1 MPPAQ
6 HWVSLPFSLP
16 PDFQAPTS
24 AWDRAWNQADTDGFI
39 MFVDIQVCCIFT
51 GGGGEGRETANRR
64 NFMIIQA
71 VELLMK
77 KHFLSS
83 MYFGVLNCAADD
95 LFYVTTWDH
104 LCRRHDLVCL

>member
-1 MPPAQ
+1 
-6 HWVSLPFSLP
+6 
-16 PDFQAPTS
+16 
-24 AWDRAWNQADTDGFI
+24 

-51 GGGGEGRETANRR
+51 GGGGETANRR

-95 LFYVTTWDH
+95 LFYVTS
-104 LCRRHDLVCL
+104 